1 MEKRKGKK
9 AAGRDMESKRMEAER
24 VRLRAKII
32 TLRGLLPDYSGR
44 TIENVLQGLEAIYD
58 FRYGNEE

>member
-1 MEKRKGKK
+1 
-9 AAGRDMESKRMEAER
+9 MEAER
-24 VRLRAKII
+24 IRLRAKII

>member
-9 AAGRDMESKRMEAER
+9 AAGRDMAGRIREADR
-24 VRLRAKII
+24 IRLRAKII